1 MLYCAFF
8 IFWIGYGLSYMTEHR
23 TRYAVYNVLDLFSG
37 IGSFGI
43 ECLSRGAKL
52 VIFVENYLGVLPIL
66 EKNLLSL
73 NNINNYKIIKKDIN
87 NKDFFLKLELKFDL
101 IFLDPPY
108 KDKNLTN
115 ILGNIHAN
123 KNLNRKGIIIIHRH
137 KNEQDLIPGNFR
149 LIEEKKYGLSKIIFL
164 SFL

>member
-1 MLYCAFF
+1 M
-8 IFWIGYGLSYMTEHR
+8 
-23 TRYAVYNVLDLFSG
+23 
-37 IGSFGI
+37 
-43 ECLSRGAKL
+43 
-52 VIFVENYLGVLPIL
+52 GVLPIL

-115 ILGNIHAN
+115 ILVNIHAN
-123 KNLNRKGIIIIHRH
+123 NILNKRGIIIIHRH
-137 KNEQDLIPGNFR
+137 KNEQDLIPENFS

-164 SFL
+164 SFI

>member
-1 MLYCAFF
+1 M
-8 IFWIGYGLSYMTEHR
+8 
-23 TRYAVYNVLDLFSG
+23 
-37 IGSFGI
+37 
-43 ECLSRGAKL
+43 
-52 VIFVENYLGVLPIL
+52 GVLPIL

-115 ILGNIHAN
+115 ILVNIHAN
-123 KNLNRKGIIIIHRH
+123 KNLNKRGIIIIHRH
-137 KNEQDLIPGNFR
+137 KNEQEILSKSFN
-149 LIEEKKYGLSKIIFL
+149 LIEERVYGNSKIIFGNY
-164 SFL
+164 FLDK